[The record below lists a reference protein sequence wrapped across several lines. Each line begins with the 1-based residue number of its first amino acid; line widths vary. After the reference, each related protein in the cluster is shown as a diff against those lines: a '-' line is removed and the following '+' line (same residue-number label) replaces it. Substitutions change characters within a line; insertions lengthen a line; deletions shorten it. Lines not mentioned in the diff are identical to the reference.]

1 MKKKNVLFVLGLILV
16 ACLLG
21 CSKNIKTQDS
31 SVNNPSSN
39 KEMVVSIKGEP
50 DKGFDPAFDWPGL
63 GEPLFQSKLIVFDK
77 DMNLVNDLATE
88 RILSE
93 DGKKLTVK
101 LRDDV
106 VCSDGV
112 KLTAKDVVFTFNKV
126 KETTS
131 YIDLSN
137 VKEVIAKDDTTV
149 DFILNHPDSTF
160 EYTIA
165 RIAII
170 PEHAYSENYGQN
182 PIGSGP
188 YKFVEWKKGEK
199 LIVEAN
205 PLYYG
210 KKPNIDKV
218 TFLYLDL
225 DASFAGAQR
234 GEIDIARVSMDYSKQ
249 EIPGYTKRS
258 IETMDIVSISL
269 PSVKRGTYEM
279 EGVPI
284 GNDITSDVAIRRA
297 LSYGMDREGIC
308 VNALNGEAR
317 PAYSH
322 NPEMP
327 WDNESNK
334 IKNADIETAKQI
346 LKDGGWEDKDG
357 DGIVEKDGVKAQ
369 FTLLYTPG
377 KVERQAVVLGAQE
390 SAKKIGIQIDLVS
403 KPWDEI
409 VLEKGIYREAYL
421 FGKGADSPF
430 EIYTNYSSDR
440 IANFNTNSPSYGN
453 KITDEYLN
461 RAINSTNKEEALEF
475 WKKAQWDG
483 KHGVNSLGDSPF
495 VPMVAFHHTFFI
507 RDGVEIGDFRPSPH

>member
-188 YKFVEWKKGEK
+188 YKFVE
-199 LIVEAN
+199 
-205 PLYYG
+205 
-210 KKPNIDKV
+210 
-218 TFLYLDL
+218 
-225 DASFAGAQR
+225 
-234 GEIDIARVSMDYSKQ
+234 
-249 EIPGYTKRS
+249 
-258 IETMDIVSISL
+258 
-269 PSVKRGTYEM
+269 
-279 EGVPI
+279 
-284 GNDITSDVAIRRA
+284 
-297 LSYGMDREGIC
+297 
-308 VNALNGEAR
+308 
-317 PAYSH
+317 
-322 NPEMP
+322 
-327 WDNESNK
+327 
-334 IKNADIETAKQI
+334 
-346 LKDGGWEDKDG
+346 
-357 DGIVEKDGVKAQ
+357 
-369 FTLLYTPG
+369 
-377 KVERQAVVLGAQE
+377 
-390 SAKKIGIQIDLVS
+390 
-403 KPWDEI
+403 
-409 VLEKGIYREAYL
+409 
-421 FGKGADSPF
+421 
-430 EIYTNYSSDR
+430 
-440 IANFNTNSPSYGN
+440 
-453 KITDEYLN
+453 
-461 RAINSTNKEEALEF
+461 
-475 WKKAQWDG
+475 
-483 KHGVNSLGDSPF
+483 
-495 VPMVAFHHTFFI
+495 
-507 RDGVEIGDFRPSPH
+507 